1 MTRPTELTPTEY
13 TALLFMLNY
22 SNWYYDQK
30 GNHRPPTGPRLAKT
44 LGYEG
49 SAYAYVLVNR
59 LIKKGY
65 LDADLKATY
74 KCKNITKSFGEHS
87 VRGMN

>member
-1 MTRPTELTPTEY
+1 MTRPDDLTPTEF

-30 GNHRPPTGPRLAKT
+30 GRHRPPTGARLALV
-44 LGYEG
+44 LGY
-49 SAYAYVLVNR
+49 SAPTYAYVLVNR

-65 LDADLKATY
+65 LDADLKGTQ
-74 KCKNITKSFGEHS
+74 KCEGFTRSLGTNS
-87 VRGMN
+87 VEGM